1 MDIQEAMEM
10 SAAPAI
16 RKNVLLV
23 EDYQPNALVVS
34 TMLDIFGY
42 DCEIVTNG
50 AEALRQ
56 FPEGNYDLVLMDVQ
70 MPIMDGLSATRMI
83 RNLERERDLSPTPI
97 IAMTAQ
103 ASLDFRMKCAEAGMN
118 GFIPKPFSHQH
129 LAALLEDFMSMKGE
143 NNRDD
148 IPKMPTEN

>member
-1 MDIQEAMEM
+1 MDIQATMEKNVT
-10 SAAPAI
+10 AAI

-42 DCEIVTNG
+42 DCEIVSNG
-50 AEALRQ
+50 AEALRK
-56 FPEGNYDLVLMDVQ
+56 FPEGNYDLILMDVQ
-70 MPIMDGLSATRMI
+70 MPVMDGLSATRMI
-83 RNLERERDLSPTPI
+83 RNLERERDMTPTPI

-103 ASLDFRMKCAEAGMN
+103 ATLDFRMKCAEAGMN

-143 NNRDD
+143 NAEGA
-148 IPKMPTEN
+148 IPTGPTEN

>member
-1 MDIQEAMEM
+1 MDVHEFMEN
-10 SAAPAI
+10 AGPAPTM

-23 EDYQPNALVVS
+23 EDYAPNALVVS

-56 FPEGNYDLVLMDVQ
+56 FPVGNYDLVLMDVQ
-70 MPIMDGLSATRMI
+70 MPVMDGLSATRMI
-83 RNLERERDLSPTPI
+83 RNLERERNLQPTPI

-103 ASLDFRMKCAEAGMN
+103 VTLDFRMKCAEAGMN
-118 GFIPKPFSHQH
+118 GFISKPFSHQH
-129 LAALLEDFMSMKGE
+129 LASLLEDFMSMKGDGE
-143 NNRDD
+143 DS
-148 IPKMPTEN
+148 PTKN